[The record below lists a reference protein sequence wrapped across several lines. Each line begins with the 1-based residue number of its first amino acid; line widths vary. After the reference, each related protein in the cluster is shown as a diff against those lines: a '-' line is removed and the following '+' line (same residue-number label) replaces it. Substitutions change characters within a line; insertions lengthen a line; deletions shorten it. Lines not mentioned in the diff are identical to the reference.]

1 MIMLELFYVLGVLLR
16 FVWAAMVIVL
26 LVVLVMA
33 MLAGAAGELPVGG
46 SNEQVMSVFRE
57 CGELVQSVRNSLPPT
72 YN

>member
-1 MIMLELFYVLGVLLR
+1 MLELFYVLGVLAR
-16 FVWAAMVIVL
+16 VVWAVLVVTL

-57 CGELVQSVRNSLPPT
+57 CGELVKGVRNSLPPT
-72 YN
+72 Y

>member
-1 MIMLELFYVLGVLLR
+1 MLELFYIVGVLLR